1 MISQLLQWSLSEPMT
16 FDEFCIRLKKL
27 NLTQPQQGL
36 AILWFM
42 DNASPWCWRTGRQIA
57 KLAREAG
64 VSEPNVT
71 RLGEQLGGGTYVL
84 KKGDRFILKPV
95 YRDDARMLVETI
107 LESEKPKADQ
117 DKGYLPKAVWKYARP
132 YIQTI
137 AEEINSCYEFDL
149 PNAASVL
156 LRRLL
161 ETVRLSA
168 SSTKRLLTGLSG
180 MATTKCSATSLR
192 LPSMTLIYP

>member
-16 FDEFCIRLKKL
+16 FNKVCIRLKKL

-42 DNASPWCWRTGRQIA
+42 DNTSSCGWHTVRQIA
-57 KLAREAG
+57 KYTREAG

-71 RLGEQLGGGTYVL
+71 RLGEQLGGGSYVL

-107 LESEKPKADQ
+107 LESEKPKADRTRKICASRYQ
-117 DKGYLPKAVWKYARP
+117 
-132 YIQTI
+132 
-137 AEEINSCYEFDL
+137 
-149 PNAASVL
+149 SVL
-156 LRRLL
+156 RLISK
-161 ETVRLSA
+161 LS
-168 SSTKRLLTGLSG
+168 
-180 MATTKCSATSLR
+180 
-192 LPSMTLIYP
+192 PDQ